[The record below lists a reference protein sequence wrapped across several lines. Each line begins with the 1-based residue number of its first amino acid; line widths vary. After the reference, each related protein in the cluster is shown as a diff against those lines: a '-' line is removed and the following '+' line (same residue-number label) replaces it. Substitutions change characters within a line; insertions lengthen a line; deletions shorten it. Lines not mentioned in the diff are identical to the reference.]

1 MKYGIRHIVV
11 RSYPSMAGGARKR
24 AAMMAALKVKTL
36 FAGPGLRRRPSKQLV
51 AIAVLDQ
58 MVQRAAAAAD
68 QRSGC
73 CAPPTAGGRADAG
86 ADGRR
91 SGDRQNGFQLG
102 IATASGG
109 RARRAI
115 DHFLSGGAGYRS
127 RYALFS
133 PRLKTIGVS
142 VLEPVVIAGAGGIG
156 DAGRLATRPGVVTI
170 RVTGFEVAQVE
181 RLPLARRRS
190 SLCGSRWRGF
200 GRW

>member
-1 MKYGIRHIVV
+1 
-11 RSYPSMAGGARKR
+11 MAGGARKR
-24 AAMMAALKVKTL
+24 AAMMAALRVKTL

-51 AIAVLDQ
+51 AIAVLDY

-68 QRSGC
+68 QSPGR
-73 CAPPTAGGRADAG
+73 CAPPTTGCRADAG

-102 IATASGG
+102 IATASRG

-115 DHFLSGGAGYRS
+115 DHFLSGGAGGRP
-127 RYALFS
+127 RDALFGL
-133 PRLKTIGVS
+133 RLKAVGVS

-156 DAGRLATRPGVVTI
+156 DAGRLATQPGVVTM

-181 RLPLARRRS
+181 RLTLARGPS
-190 SLCGSRWRGF
+190 CC
-200 GRW
+200 

>member
-24 AAMMAALKVKTL
+24 AAIMAALKVKTL
-36 FAGPGLRRRPSKQLV
+36 FAGHGLRRWPSKQLV
-51 AIAVLDQ
+51 AIAVLEY
-58 MVQRAAAAAD
+58 MVQRSAAAAD
-68 QRSGC
+68 QRSGR

-102 IATASGG
+102 IATASHG
-109 RARRAI
+109 RAI
-115 DHFLSGGAGYRS
+115 DHFLSGGAAGRPC
-127 RYALFS
+127 YALFS
-133 PRLKTIGVS
+133 PRLKTVGVS
-142 VLEPVVIAGAGGIG
+142 VLEPVVIAGADGVG
-156 DAGRLATRPGVVTI
+156 DAGRLATHPCVVTI

-181 RLPLARRRS
+181 RLTLARGRS
-190 SLCGSRWRGF
+190 SLCGCRWRGF